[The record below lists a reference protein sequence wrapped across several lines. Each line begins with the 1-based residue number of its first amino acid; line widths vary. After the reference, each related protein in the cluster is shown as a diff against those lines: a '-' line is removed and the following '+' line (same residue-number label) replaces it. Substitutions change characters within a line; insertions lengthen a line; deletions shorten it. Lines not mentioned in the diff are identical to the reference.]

1 VTLDRE
7 ADGDSEDF
15 TSESLKHRGR
25 AAHRPPP
32 PRLALVAVAEPVRHI
47 RWGAGAPIRLRTAE
61 VGLRV
66 PQAAEQRASARGPVN
81 QTTLVSNP
89 GSAIGG
95 GEATLVEARG

>member
-81 QTTLVSNP
+81 Q
-89 GSAIGG
+89 
-95 GEATLVEARG
+95 